1 MTVAVVDIRV
11 MRVLVSDRDMAMRVS
26 MRFSTIPLEIMLVL
40 VMPVMNVAV
49 TMLNRFVRMLV
60 LVSLC

>member
-26 MRFSTIPLEIMLVL
+26 MRFSTIPLVIMLVL